1 MLITTQRLQSENKMT
16 DLKHFYHYTT
26 EEGAEA
32 IKRTGV
38 IKQSKLGGPD
48 GAFGSADERLL
59 HNRFPFAIVKGQ
71 QVKRQVKSPRVYGT
85 TLSPLVGLKEIAK
98 NNWGHLWLKNAEEG
112 KLEYAIYI
120 MIPKNELIKAPSKR
134 KIYIH
139 KGDIILKK
147 YKWRVCDPDFEGPE
161 EGSESD

>member
-48 GAFGSADERLL
+48 GAFGS
-59 HNRFPFAIVKGQ
+59 G
-71 QVKRQVKSPRVYGT
+71 VYGT

-112 KLEYAIYI
+112 KLERTDVMMAI
-120 MIPKNELIKAPSKR
+120 S
-134 KIYIH
+134 
-139 KGDIILKK
+139 
-147 YKWRVCDPDFEGPE
+147 
-161 EGSESD
+161 